1 MWGMDR
7 PPKTAPTPP
16 RAPDGRAPQPAGQEE
31 TKSAILELAPEA
43 RLEDEPE
50 QGGFWQK
57 LKRGLTMSHTELLD
71 KMGAAFEGRVTLDD
85 ATLEYLEEILISADL
100 GVDTSLALVERV
112 KKNATRDQAGSP
124 ARLRKLLADE
134 MAGLLEEKPKAP
146 PRPAWGRPQ
155 GGSVDGWTSAGGA
168 GSGGSAPGGGG
179 SRGGGGAPGGSG
191 GAPGG
196 GDSRGG
202 GGAGRRRPT
211 ITLVVG
217 VNGVG
222 KTTSIAKLARL
233 AQRQGQRVMLA
244 AGDTF
249 RAAAIEQLALWGER
263 LGVEVIRQPF
273 GADPAAVVFDAI
285 HAARARQV
293 DQLLVD
299 TAGRLHTKDH
309 LMAELGKVRRVIDR
323 EAGDWQRRTLLV
335 LDATTGQ
342 NALAQARTFSQ
353 VVPVDGILLA
363 KLDGTAKGGM
373 AVAVARELELP
384 VLYLGVGES
393 ADDLVEFRP
402 REFAAA
408 LLG

>member
-1 MWGMDR
+1 MPLMARRGDDSRDR
-7 PPKTAPTPP
+7 PAAKQGG
-16 RAPDGRAPQPAGQEE
+16 DGLDL
-31 TKSAILELAPEA
+31 LELAPEA
-43 RLEDEPE
+43 RLPE
-50 QGGFWQK
+50 EAEERGFWQK
-57 LKRGLTMSHTELLD
+57 LKRGLTMTHTELLG
-71 KMGAAFEGRVTLDD
+71 KVAAAFDGAVTLDET
-85 ATLEYLEEILISADL
+85 TLDYLEEILISADL
-100 GVDTSLALVERV
+100 GVDTALELVARV
-112 KKNATRDQAGSP
+112 RKNATREQAASP
-124 ARLRKLLADE
+124 ARLRKLVADE
-134 MAGLLEEKPKAP
+134 MAGLLEEL
-146 PRPAWGRPQ
+146 PAAAR
-155 GGSVDGWTSAGGA
+155 A
-168 GSGGSAPGGGG
+168 GGGG
-179 SRGGGGAPGGSG
+179 DWGRGWPAARSGGGPGGAPRKP
-191 GAPGG
+191 APQL
-196 GDSRGG
+196 
-202 GGAGRRRPT
+202 
-211 ITLVVG
+211 TLVVG

-233 AQRQGQRVMLA
+233 AQRQGQKVLLA

-249 RAAAIEQLALWGER
+249 RAAAIEQLVLWGQR
-263 LGVEVIRQPF
+263 LGIDVVRQPF

-285 HAARARQV
+285 QAARARQI
-293 DQLLVD
+293 DHLLID

-323 EAGDWQRRTLLV
+323 EAADRQRRTLLV

-353 VVPVDGILLA
+353 VVPVDGVLLA

-373 AVAVARELELP
+373 AVAVARELKLP

>member
-1 MWGMDR
+1 
-7 PPKTAPTPP
+7 
-16 RAPDGRAPQPAGQEE
+16 
-31 TKSAILELAPEA
+31 
-43 RLEDEPE
+43 
-50 QGGFWQK
+50 
-57 LKRGLTMSHTELLD
+57 
-71 KMGAAFEGRVTLDD
+71 
-85 ATLEYLEEILISADL
+85 
-100 GVDTSLALVERV
+100 VDTALALVERV
-112 KKNATRDQAGSP
+112 KRNATRDQAMSP

-134 MAGLLEEKPKAP
+134 VAGLLEELPARGRP
-146 PRPAWGRPQ
+146 AAPRPGGQ
-155 GGSVDGWTSAGGA
+155 GG
-168 GSGGSAPGGGG
+168 P
-179 SRGGGGAPGGSG
+179 GAPGGHGVPGESG
-191 GAPGG
+191 GPPGG
-196 GDSRGG
+196 PRL
-202 GGAGRRRPT
+202 
-211 ITLVVG
+211 TLVVG

-233 AQRQGQRVMLA
+233 AQRQGKRVMLA

-249 RAAAIEQLALWGER
+249 RAAAIEQLSLWGER

-273 GADPAAVVFDAI
+273 GADPAAVVFDAVQ
-285 HAARARQV
+285 AGRARRI
-293 DQLLVD
+293 DELLID

-323 EAGDWQRRTLLV
+323 EAAGWQRRTLLV

-353 VVPVDGILLA
+353 VVPVDGVLLA

-373 AVAVARELELP
+373 AVAIAREMGLP
-384 VLYLGVGES
+384 VLYLGVGEG

>member
-1 MWGMDR
+1 MSPDR
-7 PPKTAPTPP
+7 
-16 RAPDGRAPQPAGQEE
+16 RGE
-31 TKSAILELAPEA
+31 TDENERDVLELAPEA
-43 RLEDEPE
+43 RLPEETEP
-50 QGGFWQK
+50 GGFWLK
-57 LKRGLTMSHTELLD
+57 LRRGLTMTHTELIE
-71 KMGAAFEGRVTLDD
+71 KMSAAFHGQAALDD
-85 ATLEYLEEILISADL
+85 PTLEYLEEILIAADL
-100 GVDTSLALVERV
+100 GVETSLELVERV
-112 KKNATRDQAGSP
+112 KRNATGDQASNP

-134 MAGLLEEKPKAP
+134 MAGLLEELPRTPLVQTARMSRTSPMSRAAP
-146 PRPAWGRPQ
+146 
-155 GGSVDGWTSAGGA
+155 
-168 GSGGSAPGGGG
+168 
-179 SRGGGGAPGGSG
+179 
-191 GAPGG
+191 
-196 GDSRGG
+196 
-202 GGAGRRRPT
+202 AGRSSPAPQL
-211 ITLVVG
+211 TLVVG

-249 RAAAIEQLALWGER
+249 RAAAIEQLVLWGER
-263 LGVEVIRQPF
+263 LGVDVIRQPF
-273 GADPAAVVFDAI
+273 GADPAAVAFDAI
-285 HAARARQV
+285 QAGRARGI
-293 DQLLVD
+293 DQLFID
-299 TAGRLHTKDH
+299 TAGRLHTKEH

-323 EAGDWQRRTLLV
+323 EAADWRRRTLLV

-353 VVPVDGILLA
+353 VVPVDGVLLA

-373 AVAVARELELP
+373 AVAVSRELGLP